1 MTSGNGLGKDYGY
14 PEVIRSFDTHVGRE
28 APPSPEREA
37 PEARDRPH
45 GIPVKQLGWT
55 KAQVEEARRR
65 LASVAEDWDDPDM
78 DVYDEEP

>member
-1 MTSGNGLGKDYGY
+1 MEGDVASKAADPIQVHQGK
-14 PEVIRSFDTHVGRE
+14 HV
-28 APPSPEREA
+28 
-37 PEARDRPH
+37 EARDRPH

-65 LASVAEDWDDPDM
+65 LASVADDWEDPGM